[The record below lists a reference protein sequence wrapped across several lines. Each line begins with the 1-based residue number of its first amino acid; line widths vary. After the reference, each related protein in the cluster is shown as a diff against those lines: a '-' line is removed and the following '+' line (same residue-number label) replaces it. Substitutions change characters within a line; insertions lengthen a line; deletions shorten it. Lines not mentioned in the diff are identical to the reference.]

1 MSSIWPI
8 LPVLFPLLGGI
19 LTLFARLGGIQLQRN
34 VSLAM
39 TVALLALTIKTLFIA
54 SEHGHE
60 VYLMGN
66 WMAPF
71 GIVLVLDQLSALML
85 LITAVLALF
94 ALVYAIVQKSD
105 EDGEHFHVLYQIQ
118 LFGLNGAFLTGDL
131 FNLFVFFEVLLLA
144 SYGLI
149 LHGGGRLRTKG
160 GLHYVVINL
169 VGSALFLFAVGT
181 LYGVLGTL
189 NIADL
194 AAKMATVSP
203 ADQGIVAAAA
213 LLLLVVFG
221 IKAAMFPLYL
231 WLPGAYATTSAPVAA
246 LFAIMTKV
254 GLYAIIRVHGTLFSE
269 QAGALEA
276 LHIDVLMWLG
286 MLTLLM
292 SAFGVFA
299 ARGLKEQAA
308 FLILASVATLMIA
321 IGLNTPDALA
331 AGFYYLIHSTWISAA
346 LFLLADLIARGRGSY
361 AARLRT
367 APPMANAIL
376 IGSLFLIAAIAITG
390 MPPLSGFFGKVLIL
404 DAALGQPLQVWIF
417 ATILISSLL
426 MMVAMARSGSTLFY
440 QVSTDEESNGEALN
454 FKATGL
460 VIIMLSLSPLLVIFA
475 GSVTELS
482 DQVAGQLSNP
492 QAYINAVLSQP
503 ASTGQ

>member
-8 LPVLFPLLGGI
+8 LPLLFPLIAGI
-19 LTLFARLGGIQLQRN
+19 LTLFARLAGIQLQRQ

-54 SEHGHE
+54 ADSGHQ
-60 VYLMGN
+60 VYLLGN
-66 WMAPF
+66 WLAPF

-85 LITAVLALF
+85 VITAVLALF
-94 ALVYAIVQKSD
+94 ALVYAVVQRTD
-105 EDGEHFHVLYQIQ
+105 EDGEHFHVLFQIQ

-194 AAKMATVSP
+194 AAKMASVSSQ
-203 ADQGIVAAAA
+203 DQGIVAAAS

-221 IKAAMFPLYL
+221 IKAAVFPLYL

-254 GLYAIIRVHGTLFSE
+254 GLYAIIRVHGTLFAE
-269 QAGALEA
+269 QAGPLQA
-276 LHIDVLMWLG
+276 LHIDVVLWLG

-292 SAFGVFA
+292 AAFGVFA

-308 FLILASVATLMIA
+308 FLVLASVATLLIA
-321 IGLNTPDALA
+321 IGINSNASLA
-331 AGFYYLIHSTWISAA
+331 GAFYYLIHSTWVSAA

-361 AARLRT
+361 AARLRS
-367 APPMANAIL
+367 APPMANAVMF
-376 IGSLFLIAAIAITG
+376 GSLFLFSAIAITG

-417 ATILISSLL
+417 AVILISSLL

-440 QVSTDEESNGEALN
+440 QVSTDEVSDGEPLN
-454 FKATGL
+454 HKAAAI
-460 VIIMLSLSPLLVIFA
+460 VIAMLLLSPVLVIFA
-475 GSVTELS
+475 GPVTELS
-482 DQVAGQLSNP
+482 QQLADQLGDSQG
-492 QAYINAVLSQP
+492 YIDAVLSQP
-503 ASTGQ
+503 ARTGH